1 MAKSVGVFAHPS
13 VVIFRNFGEEAVI
26 YAGDLKNEEAVL
38 EWLLVQKDP
47 SNEAIEDSEGD
58 SLLRVIEDTES
69 VAVFVYSQTECEN
82 CLSVL
87 QSLEN
92 IDDDTE
98 RQDIKMVKT
107 VDEKFAADVGIVE
120 FPGLVFFHNQ
130 VLVLN
135 SHRSRSLLCS
145 CSCCGMI

>member
-1 MAKSVGVFAHPS
+1 MGVFAHPS

-47 SNEAIEDSEGD
+47 SNEAIEESQGD
-58 SLLRVIEDTES
+58 SLLNTIEDTES
-69 VAVFVYSQTECEN
+69 VAVFVYSQTDCEN

-98 RQDIKMVKT
+98 T
-107 VDEKFAADVGIVE
+107 T
-120 FPGLVFFHNQ
+120 
-130 VLVLN
+130 
-135 SHRSRSLLCS
+135 
-145 CSCCGMI
+145 